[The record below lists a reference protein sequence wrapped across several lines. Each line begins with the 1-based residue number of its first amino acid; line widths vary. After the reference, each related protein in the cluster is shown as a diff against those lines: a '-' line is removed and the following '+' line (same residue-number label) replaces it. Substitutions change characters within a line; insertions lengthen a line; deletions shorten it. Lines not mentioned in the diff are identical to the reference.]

1 MISKCFNYETDA
13 ARALAKGDNV
23 SCRAQK
29 HPFCAYKYIYLEDSG
44 FYLPPH
50 FNTRF
55 LPKPHKLTPRG
66 CKNEYKN
73 NQFIFYVTSQATTE
87 KTKKQDKPL

>member
-1 MISKCFNYETDA
+1 MVSKYFIHEIDA
-13 ARALAKGDNV
+13 ARALAKGYNV

-44 FYLPPH
+44 IYPPH
-50 FNTRF
+50 FNIKF

-66 CKNEYKN
+66 CKNKYKN
-73 NQFIFYVTSQATTE
+73 NQFIFYVTSQAATE